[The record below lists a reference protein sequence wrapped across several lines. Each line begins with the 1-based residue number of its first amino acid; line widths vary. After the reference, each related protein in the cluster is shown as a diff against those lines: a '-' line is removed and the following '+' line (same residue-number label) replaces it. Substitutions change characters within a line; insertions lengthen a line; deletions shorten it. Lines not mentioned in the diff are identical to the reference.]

1 MARSIP
7 SAQALIEEALGL
19 NPNFDVNSL
28 HAEVFN
34 LMVDYRSKYYEASVD
49 SFLSELDLPKEL
61 RTKIKR
67 KMLKPVMVGDKEY
80 SNFMEEASRRV
91 SQAFQPISGNVAE
104 LCVERELTKAGLIKG
119 INFTR
124 RQERTDFTVYHPDMH
139 HFKLKHRIEVKNVKI
154 RERATRGLLFDG
166 DSLFGFFDDES
177 EFTEPTVELIDD
189 LCAKT
194 SGYCYMP
201 HATLNK
207 IPHKAKRLR
216 PNVAFAHDML
226 SFARTG
232 KIS

>member
-1 MARSIP
+1 MAQGIP
-7 SAQALIEEALGL
+7 SAQALIREALDL

-28 HAEVFN
+28 HAEAFN
-34 LMVDYRSKYYEASVD
+34 LMVYYRSKYYEASVD

-61 RTKIKR
+61 RTKIKW
-67 KMLKPVMVGDKEY
+67 KMLKPVKVGDREY

-104 LCVERELTKAGLIKG
+104 LCVERELTKVGLVKG

-166 DSLFGFFDDES
+166 DSLFGFFNDEN
-177 EFTEPTVELIDD
+177 EFSKSNVEVIDD
-189 LCAKT
+189 LCERTK
-194 SGYCYMP
+194 GYCYIP
-201 HATLNK
+201 SATLGK
-207 IPHKAKRLR
+207 MVYKGSRFR
-216 PNVAFAHDML
+216 PNTVFARDML
-226 SFARTG
+226 NFAKTG
-232 KIS
+232 KII

>member
-61 RTKIKR
+61 QTKIKR

-80 SNFMEEASRRV
+80 SNFMEEVSRRV
-91 SQAFQPISGNVAE
+91 SQAFQPISGNIAE
-104 LCVERELTKAGLIKG
+104 LCAERELIRVGLIK
-119 INFTR
+119 NSNYTKKR
-124 RQERTDFTVYHPDMH
+124 ERTDITVYYPSISRY
-139 HFKLKHRIEVKNVKI
+139 KAKHRIEVKNVKV

-166 DSLFGFFDDES
+166 DSLFGFFDDEN
-177 EFTEPTVELIDD
+177 EFAESNVNKLYFYILKDVTAITPTFNAAYNSKLEVV
-189 LCAKT
+189 C
-194 SGYCYMP
+194 
-201 HATLNK
+201 
-207 IPHKAKRLR
+207 
-216 PNVAFAHDML
+216 
-226 SFARTG
+226 
-232 KIS
+232 